1 MRCFKC
7 NTMPSMNIDLPAL
20 RAFVCVA
27 TELNF
32 SRSAETLHVSA
43 SRLTR
48 VIQNLE
54 QQVGVKL
61 LARNTHSVTLT
72 PDGTVFL
79 QSARRMVAEADWVGR
94 RFTRHRVA
102 GSATFTIGCVSGAL
116 YDALPERVRAARVS
130 HPGMQF
136 RLIEMNE
143 AALTHQVHD
152 GTLDMGFLYFPTPDE
167 DVVSRVVSRS
177 AQLVAM
183 ERGHLLADGKT
194 LAVEDLAGH
203 RLILPDETQS
213 PRLHRWYRSFLD
225 KHGSHKFQYVEA
237 NHISVALGLC
247 AAGEGL
253 CVCPEYLRRSRTDD
267 LHFAPLPQAPKTELY
282 AVWRQDSPVRP
293 VAQLLAQ
300 WGALVDDATQ

>member
-1 MRCFKC
+1 MGC
-7 NTMPSMNIDLPAL
+7 MNIDLPAL

-27 TELNF
+27 AELNF
-32 SRSAETLHVSA
+32 TRAAATLHISA
-43 SRLTR
+43 SSLTR
-48 VIQNLE
+48 VIQHLE

-61 LARNTHSVTLT
+61 LTRSTHSVTLT
-72 PDGTVFL
+72 PAGTVFL

-94 RFTRHRVA
+94 RFTRHRAA
-102 GSATFTIGCVSGAL
+102 GCATFTVGCVSGAL

-143 AALTHQVHD
+143 AVLTHQVLD

-183 ERGHLLADGKT
+183 ERGHALAGGQT

-203 RLILPDETQS
+203 RLILPDEAQS

-225 KHGSHKFQYVEA
+225 KHGSHTFQYVEA

-253 CVCPEYLRRSRTDD
+253 CVCPETLRRARPDD
-267 LHFAPLPQAPKTELY
+267 LHFALLPQAPQTALY
-282 AVWRQDSPVRP
+282 AVWRQDSPVRQ

-300 WGALVDDATQ
+300 WGAPVEGLAQ